1 MSSFAIG
8 LGVASLVVAGAG
20 VGVSAYGASESAS
33 AQRGAAAL
41 NARQQKSQARA
52 TAAVQRFQAQL
63 NYKVA
68 MSQAQVY
75 NNNAIVLRD
84 QARSTE
90 RQGFE
95 AVKRLIQQDA
105 QESSA
110 IRAAYGA
117 SGVQSET
124 GSPIIVEAYNAGM
137 AQLARMDSAYKTNLE
152 AGSMDWDAR
161 MQDYQAELTR
171 ETAKQYK
178 YAKQMAD
185 WTEQTGIIAANA
197 TQLAGT
203 QMASAQ
209 QMSGY
214 GNAASN
220 FAGALSGFAST
231 YAATRQPTTASSP
244 QPTSNVTTTQIA
256 APARR

>member
-1 MSSFAIG
+1 
-8 LGVASLVVAGAG
+8 
-20 VGVSAYGASESAS
+20 
-33 AQRGAAAL
+33 L
-41 NARQQKSQARA
+41 NARQQKAQARG

-68 MSQAQVY
+68 MAQAQVY
-75 NNNAIVLRD
+75 GNNAVVLRD

-95 AVKRLIQQDA
+95 SVKRMIMQGDSEQ
-105 QESSA
+105 SS

-117 SGVQSET
+117 SGVQSDT
-124 GSPIIVEAYNAGM
+124 GSPLVVEAYNAGM
-137 AQLARMDSAYKTNLE
+137 QQLARMDSAYKTNLE
-152 AGSMDWDAR
+152 AGSLDWDAR

-171 ETAKQYK
+171 ETAKQYE
-178 YAKQMAD
+178 YAEAMAN
-185 WTEQTGIIAANA
+185 WTEKTGIIAANA
-197 TQLAGT
+197 TQMAGS

-209 QMSGY
+209 LVSGY

-231 YAATRQPTTASSP
+231 YAATRQPSTASSP
-244 QPTSNVTTTQIA
+244 APVTNVTTTA
-256 APARR
+256 APAARR

>member
-8 LGVASLVVAGAG
+8 LGVASLAVAAAG
-20 VGVSAYGASESAS
+20 TGVSVYGTSQSAAASK
-33 AQRGAAAL
+33 AAGAL
-41 NARQQKSQARA
+41 NARQQKAQARA

-68 MSQAQVY
+68 MAQAQIY

-95 AVKRLIQQDA
+95 GIKRMLMQETQD
-105 QESSA
+105 QSSS
-110 IRAAYGA
+110 RAGYGA
-117 SGVQSET
+117 SGVQSDT
-124 GSPIIVEAYNAGM
+124 GSPLVVEAYNAGM

-152 AGSMDWDAR
+152 AGSMDWEAR

-171 ETAKQYK
+171 ETSKQYQ
-178 YAKQMAD
+178 YAEQMAN
-185 WTEQTGIIAANA
+185 WTEKTGIIAANA
-197 TQLAGT
+197 TQMAGT
-203 QMASAQ
+203 QMATAQ
-209 QMSGY
+209 MVTGY

-220 FAGALSGFAST
+220 FSGALSGFANT
-231 YAATRQPTTASSP
+231 YSNWRQPSSG
-244 QPTSNVTTTQIA
+244 TSNPAPVTSVTTQS
-256 APARR
+256 APAARG

>member
-1 MSSFAIG
+1 MQ
-8 LGVASLVVAGAG
+8 
-20 VGVSAYGASESAS
+20 
-33 AQRGAAAL
+33 AQG
-41 NARQQKSQARA
+41 
-52 TAAVQRFQAQL
+52 TAAVQRFQARL

-68 MSQAQVY
+68 MAQAKVY

-95 AVKRLIQQDA
+95 AVKRMIMQGDSEQ
-105 QESSA
+105 SA
-110 IRAAYGA
+110 VRAAYGA
-117 SGVQSET
+117 SGVQSDT
-124 GSPIIVEAYNAGM
+124 GSPLVVEAYNAGM

-152 AGSMDWDAR
+152 AGSLDWDAR

-171 ETAKQYK
+171 ETAKQYQ
-178 YAKQMAD
+178 YAEQMAN

-197 TQLAGT
+197 TQMAGS

-209 QMSGY
+209 LVSGY

-231 YAATRQPTTASSP
+231 YAATRQPSTASSP
-244 QPTSNVTTTQIA
+244 APVTNVTTTA
-256 APARR
+256 APAARR

>member
-1 MSSFAIG
+1 MASIAIA
-8 LGVASLVVAGAG
+8 LAATSLAVTAAGT
-20 VGVSAYGASESAS
+20 GVSLYGQSRSSA
-33 AQRGAAAL
+33 AQSAAAAQ
-41 NARQQKSQARA
+41 NAKQQKAQARA

-68 MSQAQVY
+68 MSQAKVY

-95 AVKRLIQQDA
+95 SVKRLIMQGDA
-105 QESSA
+105 EESA
-110 IRAAYGA
+110 VRAAYGA
-117 SGVQSET
+117 SGVQSDT
-124 GSPIIVEAYNAGM
+124 GSPLIVEAYNAGM

-152 AGSMDWDAR
+152 AGSLDWDAR

-171 ETAKQYK
+171 ETAKQYQ
-178 YAKQMAD
+178 YAEQMAD
-185 WTEQTGIIAANA
+185 WTEKTGIIAANA
-197 TQLAGT
+197 TQLAGN

-209 QMSGY
+209 LVSGY

-220 FAGALSGFAST
+220 FAGAMSGFAST
-231 YAATRQPTTASSP
+231 YAAVKQPSTASTTAPTT
-244 QPTSNVTTTQIA
+244 NVTP
-256 APARR
+256 APAPLK